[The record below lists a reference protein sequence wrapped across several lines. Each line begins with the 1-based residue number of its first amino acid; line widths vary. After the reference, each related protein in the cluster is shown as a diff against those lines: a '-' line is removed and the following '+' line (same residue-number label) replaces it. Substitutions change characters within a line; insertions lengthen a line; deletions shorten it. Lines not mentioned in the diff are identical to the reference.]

1 MKPFQPIATAVVL
14 VLCAACSP
22 DRETA
27 TPAPAGEPDPPAETP
42 EEVISLTGQAL
53 PRPTLPDEF
62 RATQEGH
69 LATVRERLDATS
81 DDPENWIWVGRRV
94 AYLGRYAEAIGVY
107 TEAIERF
114 PDEPRLY
121 RHRGHRYLTTRR
133 LDAAIDD
140 LAHAARLV
148 TGKPDRVEPDG
159 LPNALGVPTSTL
171 QSNVW
176 YHLGLAHYLKGDF
189 EPALAAY
196 RKCLEVS
203 KNPDMLTATSY
214 WLYLT
219 LRRLG
224 EDEEATTVLAA
235 ITPEL
240 EIIENHDYHRLL
252 LSYRGLAD
260 ADELYEE
267 ATAEPD
273 AVRFPT
279 IAYGLGAHHLVE
291 GRLERARAFFEQARE
306 SPTWAAFGYLAAEAE
321 LARDEPGYTD

>member
-1 MKPFQPIATAVVL
+1 MKPVQPIAAAVVL
-14 VLCAACSP
+14 VFCAACSP
-22 DRETA
+22 DREA
-27 TPAPAGEPDPPAETP
+27 AAPVPAGDPDPPAETP

-53 PRPTLPDEF
+53 PQPALPDEF
-62 RATQEGH
+62 RATQEEH
-69 LATVRERLDATS
+69 LATARERLDAAP
-81 DDPENWIWVGRRV
+81 DEPENWIWVGRRA

-148 TGKPDRVEPDG
+148 TGKPDQVEPDG
-159 LPNALGVPTSTL
+159 LPNALGIPTSTL

-224 EDEEATTVLAA
+224 EDEEAAAVLAA

-240 EIIENHDYHRLL
+240 KIIENHDYHRLL
-252 LSYRGLAD
+252 LSYRELTD
-260 ADELYEE
+260 ADELYQE
-267 ATAEPD
+267 ATAEP
-273 AVRFPT
+273 ATVRFST
-279 IAYGLGAHHLVE
+279 ILYGLGAYHLVE
-291 GRLERARAFFEQARE
+291 GRPDRARTFFERARE
-306 SPTWAAFGYLAAEAE
+306 SPAWAAFGFLAAEAE
-321 LARDEPGYTD
+321 LARDEAGYTG